1 MFGSSQTFT
10 MGFGSTQPTTSSPER
25 SKARTEEKTMC
36 LPVTVRLLE
45 LTHEAC
51 QATGG
56 ELRFHGSDTE
66 PSMLILVAAVEAVQA
81 RNDTLLEFTVN
92 DATGR
97 LKARY
102 YLTDPTQAET
112 VDKIV
117 EGTYVS
123 LYGNFRTAPMPHFS
137 VQGLRPVR
145 SADEVSY
152 HMIEV
157 AHVALKSQR
166 HGTTMTEPA
175 TPAPKLPRQPEETAT
190 EELVTPPKVQALQES
205 ASSPIVVSMPKL
217 PEPEPQPALEG
228 STLRDAVLK
237 VVCKEG
243 EATGLTSAQALQ
255 HLRSSG
261 FEVKG
266 AESAVLRTLQALV
279 EEGDVFNTVDDDHF
293 GAI

>member
-10 MGFGSTQPTTSSPER
+10 MGFGSTQPTSSSPER
-25 SKARTEEKTMC
+25 PKARTEEKTIC

-51 QATGG
+51 QST

-66 PSMLILVAAVEAVQA
+66 PNMLILVAAVEAVQA
-81 RNDTLLEFTVN
+81 RNGTCLEFTVN

-102 YLTDPTQAET
+102 FLTDPAQAET
-112 VDKIV
+112 LDKIV

-157 AHVALKSQR
+157 AHAALKSQR
-166 HGTTMTEPA
+166 RNGTAMKEPA
-175 TPAPKLPRQPEETAT
+175 TPAPKVQRQPEDTAMQ
-190 EELVTPPKVQALQES
+190 ELVTPPKVQAPQE
-205 ASSPIVVSMPKL
+205 APMPKL

-228 STLRDAVLK
+228 ATLRDAVLK
-237 VVCKEG
+237 IVHKEG
-243 EATGLTSAQALQ
+243 EATGLTAAQALQ

-261 FEVKG
+261 VEVKG
-266 AESAVLRTLQALV
+266 AEPAVLSVLQALV
-279 EEGDVFNTVDDDHF
+279 DEGDAFNTVDDDHF